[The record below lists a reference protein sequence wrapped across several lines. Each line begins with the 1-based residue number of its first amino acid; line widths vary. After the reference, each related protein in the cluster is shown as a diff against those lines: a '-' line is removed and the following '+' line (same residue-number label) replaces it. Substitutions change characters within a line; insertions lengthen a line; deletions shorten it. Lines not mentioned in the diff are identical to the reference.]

1 MVMDNA
7 PALVDKEG
15 APELTG
21 VADHPSRGVASRE
34 FAYRLDNGT
43 KPIEARPPLLRRPEH
58 RQRGVGNH
66 RHAAAGERHVAH
78 ERGKRCRGTVTDEDH
93 VHAQGVELRQSRHEA
108 VHLTGAV
115 RSAEVAEED
124 EKRRTA
130 QEIAEAVDAVRP
142 VHRSVTQLRGKRLSE
157 LHAGR
162 IAPRRWRRRR
172 VAINDD
178 RRE

>member
-115 RSAEVAEED
+115 RSAEVAEEHD
-124 EKRRTA
+124 QGRAA
-130 QEIAEAVDAVRP
+130 QEVAQAVRA
-142 VHRSVTQLRGKRLSE
+142 VRSVHLGVVHLRVDWFSGT
-157 LHAGR
+157 HAGT
-162 IAPRRWRRRR
+162 ITPLHPPT
-172 VAINDD
+172 VA
-178 RRE
+178 